1 MVRIKH
7 VHRTHHTPRGVA
19 TGVRCEN
26 HLLCGQRRQR
36 KLPLDPLAHS
46 GQLVRSAVGEE
57 IRCADG
63 EWMEVRFSQS
73 VVARHQIAGRSRGVD
88 DALVEALTQPAEVV
102 GVEVGEEV
110 GVRPRPVEVVL
121 LEEGVLPCEEEMQGV
136 REWTDSPSAP
146 IPRCCASLLFE
157 ATVWLLL
164 AISASQC
171 FAPSRF

>member
-1 MVRIKH
+1 M
-7 VHRTHHTPRGVA
+7 
-19 TGVRCEN
+19 
-26 HLLCGQRRQR
+26 
-36 KLPLDPLAHS
+36 
-46 GQLVRSAVGEE
+46 RSAVGEE
-57 IRCADG
+57 LRCADG
-63 EWMEVRFSQS
+63 ERVEVRFSQP

-88 DALVEALTQPAEVV
+88 DALAEALAQSAEVV

-121 LEEGVLPCEEEMQGV
+121 LEEGVLRCDEEMLGV

-146 IPRCCASLLFE
+146 IPRYCASLLFE
-157 ATVWLLL
+157 ATVWLLR

>member
-7 VHRTHHTPRGVA
+7 VHRTHHTPRRVA
-19 TGVRCEN
+19 TGIRCEN

-36 KLPLDPLAHS
+36 KLPLDPLAHG
-46 GQLVRSAVGEE
+46 GQLVRGAVGEE
-57 IRCADG
+57 GSRADV
-63 EWMEVRFSQS
+63 EWMEVRFSQP
-73 VVARHQIAGRSRGVD
+73 VVAHHQIAGRSRGVD
-88 DALVEALTQPAEVV
+88 DALVEALAQSAEVV

-121 LEEGVLPCEEEMQGV
+121 LEEGVLRCDEEMQGV
-136 REWTDSPSAP
+136 QEWTDSPSAP
-146 IPRCCASLLFE
+146 IPRCCALLLFE

>member
-1 MVRIKH
+1 M
-7 VHRTHHTPRGVA
+7 
-19 TGVRCEN
+19 
-26 HLLCGQRRQR
+26 
-36 KLPLDPLAHS
+36 
-46 GQLVRSAVGEE
+46 RSAVGEE
-57 IRCADG
+57 IRCANG

-73 VVARHQIAGRSRGVD
+73 VVAHHQIAGRSRGVD
-88 DALVEALTQPAEVV
+88 DALVEALAQPAEVV

-121 LEEGVLPCEEEMQGV
+121 LEEGVLRCEEEMLGV

-146 IPRCCASLLFE
+146 IPRCYASLLFE
-157 ATVWLLL
+157 ATAWLLL